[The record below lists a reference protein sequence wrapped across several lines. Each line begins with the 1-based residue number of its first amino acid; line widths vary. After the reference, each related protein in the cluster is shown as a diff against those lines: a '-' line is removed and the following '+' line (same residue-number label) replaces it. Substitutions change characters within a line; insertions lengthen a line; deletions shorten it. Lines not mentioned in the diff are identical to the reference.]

1 MSRHLSPPTNQE
13 LINELI
19 KLGNHIESTRI
30 TGETREE
37 RLKNLWKFTIMAN
50 VIKIPAKVSLHK
62 LFREISRELGFS
74 DEDIDNYAMDVLN
87 YLINGNNKG
96 LLKFT
101 KIIVI
106 AKLVV

>member
-1 MSRHLSPPTNQE
+1 
-13 LINELI
+13 
-19 KLGNHIESTRI
+19 
-30 TGETREE
+30 
-37 RLKNLWKFTIMAN
+37 MAN